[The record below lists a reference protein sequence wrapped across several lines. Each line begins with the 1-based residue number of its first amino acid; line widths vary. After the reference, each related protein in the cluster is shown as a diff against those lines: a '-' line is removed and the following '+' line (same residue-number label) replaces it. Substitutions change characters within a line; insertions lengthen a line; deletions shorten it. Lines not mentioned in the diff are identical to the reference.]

1 MFIKFFLED
10 KTFLV
15 EKILFTKYFHDKIVA
30 VNRYGIPQGRRV
42 IRIML
47 WDHINPNKFLFLLVC
62 FNA

>member
-30 VNRYGIPQGRRV
+30 VNRYGIPQGRWV

-47 WDHINPNKFLFLLVC
+47 
-62 FNA
+62 